1 MYCVHCGSEMHDRAN
16 FCPKCGKPTPAFQAA
31 SVKQPAFPENS
42 TPVEKVTPVKE
53 AVTEE
58 AVAEEAV
65 AEEAVTEEA
74 VAEEAIAEE
83 AVTEEAV
90 AEEAV
95 TEEAVAEEAVAEEA
109 VTEEAVTEEG
119 VAEEA
124 TTPVNLTKAP
134 TVEDIQPAIENVQP
148 VDPPQKKKSNGTAKK
163 NIVSSVVFV
172 VSAALVAGLGIFVV
186 PKIIYNPVFEKVVTS
201 NSDKAFMTFHK
212 AANRSSDADDIKFTI
227 AKKALDDG
235 DFAYA
240 AALFAELNNQDYDTK
255 EDLKAYVDEAFSGR
269 CRVLLNGGK
278 YLLAMA
284 DSTQISDKTLRAG
297 INNDTIISK
306 AKILSAEGKAV
317 EAYETLV
324 GIDMSA
330 AYDSEAYNIIVY
342 NYAVGFYNNSQFDKA
357 YDILKNST
365 DEASVELCCASAYY
379 MANDYLSAKK
389 YDKALEMYIKAD
401 NYSDAKER
409 VKQCNY
415 HLGVKYYN
423 MDRYD
428 TALEYFTAADG
439 YNDTSSYMK
448 KIEEKTAYTGWKVDG
463 YTTNYIDTLTGKPN
477 PAKTRISASDYFIYY
492 FTTTNINDNTNGV
505 DITVKIT
512 TPDGQTASDT
522 FTNVRNGDV
531 NCYISQYEYPI
542 YGSRGTAEFTVTLAE
557 TGEVLDTCYFEI
569 Y

>member
-16 FCPKCGKPTPAFQAA
+16 FCPKCGKPTPTFQAA
-31 SVKQPAFPENS
+31 SAKQPAFSEKSSPVEEV
-42 TPVEKVTPVKE
+42 TPVEKTVEEAAPIAE
-53 AVTEE
+53 AVEE
-58 AVAEEAV
+58 AAPVAEAV
-65 AEEAVTEEA
+65 EEAA
-74 VAEEAIAEE
+74 
-83 AVTEEAV
+83 
-90 AEEAV
+90 
-95 TEEAVAEEAVAEEA
+95 
-109 VTEEAVTEEG
+109 
-119 VAEEA
+119 
-124 TTPVNLTKAP
+124 TPVNLTKASAA
-134 TVEDIQPAIENVQP
+134 EDIQPAVENVQP
-148 VDPPQKKKSNGTAKK
+148 AVSPQKEKNNSVAKK
-163 NIVSSVVFV
+163 NTVSSIVFV
-172 VSAALVAGLGIFVV
+172 ASAALVAVLGIFVV
-186 PKIIYNPVFEKVVTS
+186 PKLIYNPMFEKVVTS
-201 NSDKAFMTFHK
+201 NSDKAFMAFHK
-212 AANRSSDADDIKFTI
+212 AADRSSDADDVKFTI
-227 AKKALDDG
+227 AKNALDDG

-240 AALFAELNNQDYDTK
+240 AALFAELDSQDYDTK
-255 EDLKAYVDEAFSGR
+255 EDLNAYIDEAFSGR

-297 INNDTIISK
+297 INNDTILSK
-306 AKILSAEGKAV
+306 AKILSSEGKTV
-317 EAYETLV
+317 EAYETLA
-324 GIDMSA
+324 GINMSA
-330 AYDSEAYNIIVY
+330 ACDSETYNIIVY
-342 NYAVGFYNNSQFDKA
+342 NYAVSFYNNSQFDKA
-357 YDILKNST
+357 YDLLKNST
-365 DEASVELCCASAYY
+365 DEASIELCRASAYY
-379 MANDYLSAKK
+379 MANDYLSSKN
-389 YDKALEMYIKAD
+389 YDKALEMYIKAED
-401 NYSDAKER
+401 YSDAKER

-439 YNDTSSYMK
+439 YNDTSSYLK
-448 KIEEKTAYTGWKVDG
+448 KIEEEMAYTGWKVDG

-531 NCYISQYEYPI
+531 NCYISQYEYPM
-542 YGSRGTAEFTVTLAE
+542 YGSRGTAEFTVTLTE